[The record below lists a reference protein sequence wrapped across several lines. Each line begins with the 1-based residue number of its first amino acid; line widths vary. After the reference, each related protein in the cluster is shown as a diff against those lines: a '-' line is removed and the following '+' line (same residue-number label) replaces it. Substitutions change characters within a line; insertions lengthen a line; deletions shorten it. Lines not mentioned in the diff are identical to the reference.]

1 MSLCLP
7 ITRQAVAATTEDN
20 GLSETQKKV
29 PFIIQTLSQTA
40 MSVQTS
46 LENRGGHV
54 PENCRGSGVQECKGV
69 EALGSVGQCFAH

>member
-1 MSLCLP
+1 
-7 ITRQAVAATTEDN
+7 
-20 GLSETQKKV
+20 
-29 PFIIQTLSQTA
+29 
-40 MSVQTS
+40 MSVQTC